1 MVSGK
6 PQLAWV
12 AGLRRIV
19 PAQESPEAF
28 LAHARDLGAR
38 YFTYSPVEATIYP
51 ALGALRDTAAVA
63 DRFTLLFR
71 DAGSGTLVYEIRP

>member
-1 MVSGK
+1 M
-6 PQLAWV
+6 
-12 AGLRRIV
+12 

-38 YFTYSPVEATIYP
+38 YFTYSPVEASIYP

-63 DRFTLLFR
+63 DRFMLLFR